1 MKTWQL
7 LVLAAVLLG
16 AGIAGDVIIQGTK
29 SSSDVVTFSHVDL
42 AHDTATL
49 EFHETVPDR
58 LLGVARKQHL
68 ALIAGALAAWGPLAA
83 AWRRR
88 RKA

>member
-7 LVLAAVLLG
+7 LVLAVVLLG
-16 AGIAGDVIIQGTK
+16 AGVAGDLAIQQT
-29 SSSDVVTFSHVDL
+29 SSNSEVTVTNVDIK
-42 AHDTATL
+42 HDTATL
-49 EFHETVPDR
+49 EFHESFPDR

-68 ALIAGALAAWGPLAA
+68 ALIAGAVAAWGPLAA